1 MTSQTRDAI
10 VADLTRRLRPVCA
23 DWSEEEFNAMIE
35 HLADITWKYQTRLS
49 VETYD
54 RRSTDRLL
62 EELKSAL
69 QESRAKREARD
80 DQT

>member
-1 MTSQTRDAI
+1 
-10 VADLTRRLRPVCA
+10 
-23 DWSEEEFNAMIE
+23 MIE

-69 QESRAKREARD
+69 QESRRKREAKD
-80 DQT
+80 DPT